1 MVGWTVG
8 VFVDEGKIVGCSAG
22 AFVGAVA
29 GGPVGCISGDS
40 TGAAVGETAGGVGI
54 EGMHDGEAAGG
65 VGTDG
70 MAVGETVGVIT
81 GTDGGVVGSGFPGMI
96 TWPFSP
102 CWYIR

>member
-22 AFVGAVA
+22 AFVGVVV
-29 GGPVGCISGDS
+29 GGTVGCISGDS
-40 TGAAVGETAGGVGI
+40 TGAAVGETAGGVGL
-54 EGMHDGEAAGG
+54 EGLPDGEAAGG
-65 VGTDG
+65 
-70 MAVGETVGVIT
+70 GETVGVIT

-96 TWPFSP
+96 TSPFSP